1 MSNRSVEIDNRKD
14 RLTQWR
20 TARNLASSAR
30 LITVTLGLLFCAPG
44 CRTPQFTQLPDPN
57 AAKPE
62 SLVLREGDVLKIS
75 FPAAPNLNTAQTI
88 RRDGRITLP
97 LVGEFQAAGKT
108 PSSMEK
114 ELLELYGPQLQTKE
128 VTVTVESS
136 AFTVYV
142 AGAVLRPG
150 KIMPNRP
157 LTALEAIMEAGGFD
171 HAKANMKAVVVIR
184 HENNRTERFKLNLK
198 QVLDGQRTEQF
209 DLQPSDII
217 YVPERFSWF

>member
-1 MSNRSVEIDNRKD
+1 MARS
-14 RLTQWR
+14 
-20 TARNLASSAR
+20 ASLMA
-30 LITVTLGLLFCAPG
+30 VALGLFFCAPG
-44 CRTPQFTQLPDPN
+44 CRTPRFEQLPDPN

-114 ELLELYGPQLQTKE
+114 ELLDLYGPQLQTKE

-150 KIMPNRP
+150 KITPNRP
-157 LTALEAIMEAGGFD
+157 ITALEAIMEAGGFD
-171 HAKANMKAVVVIR
+171 HARANMKAVVVIR

>member
-1 MSNRSVEIDNRKD
+1 V
-14 RLTQWR
+14 
-20 TARNLASSAR
+20 
-30 LITVTLGLLFCAPG
+30 
-44 CRTPQFTQLPDPN
+44 QLPDPN

-157 LTALEAIMEAGGFD
+157 ITALEAIMEAGGFD

>member
-1 MSNRSVEIDNRKD
+1 MSNRSVEIDNWKD
-14 RLTQWR
+14 RRAQRR
-20 TARNLASSAR
+20 TVRNLASSAS
-30 LITVTLGLLFCAPG
+30 LITVALAVFFCAPG
-44 CRTPQFTQLPDPN
+44 CRTPQFAQLPDPN

-75 FPAAPNLNTAQTI
+75 FPAAPNLNTSQTI

-157 LTALEAIMEAGGFD
+157 ITALEAIMEAGGFD